1 MTALLLSILSSTL
14 IFVVFKLFSRFKVN
28 TLQAIV
34 VNYFVA
40 CGTGLLLY
48 DGEIVLQ
55 KIPEYPWFLYALALG
70 SLFIGIFNLM
80 AWTTQRSGLSVVSV
94 ATKMSVVVPIL
105 FGLLYYGES
114 LGAIK
119 LVGILLALVAVYLA
133 SVKTKSGL
141 PIDRKNILYPAMV
154 FLGSGVID
162 TSIKY
167 LENTYVENNEVPLF
181 SSTVFFSAAV
191 IGISI
196 LFIQKIRGVFI
207 FQWKNLLGGIALGV
221 PNFFSI
227 YFLVQALKSGVLESS
242 GIFTVNNVGIVMF
255 STLLGIVLFKEKL
268 LWKNWLGIV
277 LAVISI
283 YLVALAKL

>member
-196 LFIQKIRGVFI
+196 LFIQKIRGVFTI
-207 FQWKNLLGGIALGV
+207 QK
-221 PNFFSI
+221 PTP
-227 YFLVQALKSGVLESS
+227 KSTASS
-242 GIFTVNNVGIVMF
+242 FIKIIRSNV
-255 STLLGIVLFKEKL
+255 
-268 LWKNWLGIV
+268 
-277 LAVISI
+277 
-283 YLVALAKL
+283 